1 MGVRWTFL
9 ILPVSAHAW
18 NLSSRRDLSISASGH
33 ALAFVDTP
41 HRLLSLFCAE
51 DIMSITTLLIILLVV
66 LLLGGGG
73 FYARRRR

>member
-1 MGVRWTFL
+1 MHGTYRLGGTCLF
-9 ILPVSAHAW
+9 
-18 NLSSRRDLSISASGH
+18 SASDH

-41 HRLLSLFCAE
+41 PRLLSLFCAE

-73 FYARRRR
+73 FYARRRW